1 MFKRFEH
8 ISPKTK
14 ILFAVILLVLLP
26 GAFLSYYGSQ
36 LIDQK
41 AENLRTSYR
50 ASINLVRDNMEREVL
65 RLEDNLRN
73 SLIEFPS
80 QITDEEE
87 LKVWLRRL
95 QAGNSLL
102 RHPFLFNTSGG
113 IVSTV
118 FSLGWK
124 ENQRPTPSPIIQATS
139 FQKAE
144 EAEYI
149 KKDFVEAGSF
159 YRKTLETA
167 RTPSDKAFIL
177 SRVARCYYKEGKYQE
192 EISTY
197 EAILASNSSSA
208 RIGSVSASA
217 VALFEI
223 ADGYKAL
230 HHREKSLEVLRQLFR
245 QLLNAP
251 WQLDDGSYLYYLKA
265 VRDAIGTDA
274 TTPSLDEQELNERE
288 NNLLHQARILTLF
301 QQEGVPV
308 AETELKRAL
317 SKVQLQHVSVHDGA
331 TKHRLGY
338 FRLPV
343 SFQRAGLVA
352 FGYEIDKN
360 YVLTK
365 VFPQVLRS
373 VDLGPEVTVGITN
386 ERDSVLF
393 IQEKLPV
400 SRYLVTENFGENLA
414 GWKVALFD
422 RSGKTLEERVAGE
435 KRQYVLLLGGVIL
448 MMALGIVVTVRAAVH
463 EMEVAR
469 IQADFVA
476 NVSHE
481 LKTPLALIRM
491 FGETLEMGIVSDE
504 EKRKEFYTIIRKESE
519 RLTHLINNVLDFSKM
534 NAGGKVYNLEEAD
547 LAEVVRSTLDA
558 YEFHIRDLGFE
569 VESHFPSEPILVP
582 IDKDAV
588 SQALLNLLSNATQYS
603 EERKHIRVEVRKN
616 ASVAQV
622 SILDEGVGIPKK
634 EQDKIFEKFYRSSTA
649 KTKETR
655 GVGLGLTL
663 VKNIVEAHR
672 GSIEVQSEEGQ
683 GSTFTLKIPLGEP
696 SEGSLSVSKDL
707 RKV

>member
-26 GAFLSYYGSQ
+26 GAFLSYYGFQS
-36 LIDQK
+36 IDQK

-50 ASINLVRDNMEREVL
+50 ASLNLVRDNMEREII
-65 RLEDNLRN
+65 RLQENLRN

-80 QITDEEE
+80 PITDPEE
-87 LKVWLRRL
+87 LKAWLRKL

-102 RHPFLFNTSGG
+102 KHPFLINAGGG
-113 IVSTV
+113 IVSTL

-124 ENQRPTPSPIIQATS
+124 ENQRPTPSPIIQGNS

-159 YRKTLETA
+159 YRRTLEAA
-167 RTPSDKAFIL
+167 RTLSDKAFIL
-177 SRVARCYYKEGKYQE
+177 SRVGRCYYKEGKYQE
-192 EISTY
+192 GISTY
-197 EAILASNSSSA
+197 EAILTSKSSSA
-208 RIGSVSASA
+208 RIGSVSAFA

-230 HHREKSLEVLRQLFR
+230 HHREKSLEALRQLFR
-245 QLLNAP
+245 QLLDAP
-251 WQLDDGSYLYYLKA
+251 WRLDDGSYLYYLKA

-274 TTPSLDEQELNERE
+274 TTSSFNEQELNERE
-288 NNLLHQARILTLF
+288 DNLLQQATILTLF
-301 QQEGVPV
+301 KEEGVPV
-308 AETELKRAL
+308 VETELKRAL
-317 SKVQLQHVSVHDGA
+317 SEVQLQHVSVHDGA

-352 FGYEIDKN
+352 FGYEIEKHN
-360 YVLTK
+360 VLTK

-393 IQEKLPV
+393 IQEKLPM
-400 SRYLVTENFGENLA
+400 SRYLVAENFGEDLA

-422 RSGKTLEERVAGE
+422 RSGKTLEERVVGE

-491 FGETLEMGIVSDE
+491 FGETLETGIVKDE
-504 EKRKEFYTIIRKESE
+504 MKRKEFYSIIRKESE

-534 NAGGKVYNLEEAD
+534 DAGNKVYNVEEAD
-547 LAEVVRSTLDA
+547 LVEVVRSTFEA
-558 YEFHIRDLGFE
+558 YGFHIRELGFE
-569 VESHFPSEPILVP
+569 VESHFPSEPILVS

-603 EERKHIRVEVRKN
+603 DERKHICVEVKKDAR
-616 ASVAQV
+616 VAQV
-622 SILDEGVGIPKK
+622 SVIDEGVGIPKK
-634 EQDKIFEKFYRSSTA
+634 EQDKVFEKFYRAATA

-663 VKNIVEAHR
+663 VKNIVEAHS
-672 GSIEVQSEEGQ
+672 GSIEVQSEEGK
-683 GSTFTLKIPLGEP
+683 GSIFTLSLPLSNG
-696 SEGSLSVSKDL
+696 V
-707 RKV
+707 